1 MKVKSVDSIQI
12 YTLKIMEEDSQINF
26 YQRAMDGEWSM
37 LMGMA
42 WEPVLSDEKQKQL
55 EKAFTEYMITNT
67 YTYYA

>member
-1 MKVKSVDSIQI
+1 
-12 YTLKIMEEDSQINF
+12 MEEDSQINF